1 LARRFFSQAGL
12 PKRFAQLAEDRIN
25 QIGAAEGL
33 INSLIKDIKK
43 AQKDFN
49 VSDDQFKTWISG
61 TDDSAISREL
71 PEGFTRVA
79 DGARKEIQ
87 KNNDRINDL
96 LGLKGYKRI
105 NVVVDG
111 E

>member
-1 LARRFFSQAGL
+1 M
-12 PKRFAQLAEDRIN
+12 PKQFAQLAEDRIN

-49 VSDDQFKTWISG
+49 ISDDQFKTWISG
-61 TDDSAISREL
+61 TDDSAISKEL

-87 KNNDRINDL
+87 K
-96 LGLKGYKRI
+96 
-105 NVVVDG
+105 
-111 E
+111 